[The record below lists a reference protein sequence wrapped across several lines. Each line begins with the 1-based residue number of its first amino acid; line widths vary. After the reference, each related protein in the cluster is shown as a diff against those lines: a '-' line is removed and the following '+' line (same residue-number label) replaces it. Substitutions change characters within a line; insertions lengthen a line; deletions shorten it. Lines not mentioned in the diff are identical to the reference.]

1 MFGPEAIAL
10 LVGAAIC
17 MLLMG
22 DFNWWSDDPPPR
34 KRKRYRDE
42 DD

>member
-1 MFGPEAIAL
+1 MFGPEVIAL
-10 LVGAAIC
+10 LAGAAVC

-22 DFNWWSDDPPPR
+22 DFNWWSDDPPR
-34 KRKRYRDE
+34 KRKHKSRDE

>member
-1 MFGPEAIAL
+1 MFGPEAIAF

-22 DFNWWSDDPPPR
+22 DFNWWSDD
-34 KRKRYRDE
+34 D
-42 DD
+42 